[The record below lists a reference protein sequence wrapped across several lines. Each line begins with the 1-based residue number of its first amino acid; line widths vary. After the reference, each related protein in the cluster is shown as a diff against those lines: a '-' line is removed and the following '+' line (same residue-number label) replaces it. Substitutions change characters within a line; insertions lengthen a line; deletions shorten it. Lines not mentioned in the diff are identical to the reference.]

1 MRYALLL
8 IICLFVT
15 LTVASYNDQ
24 EFFAKPGTLKS
35 NKAQYLLQ
43 CEDMSYEYC
52 YYKLN
57 LPDGVYVYISQNFTD
72 TATIVVKN
80 DSLYE
85 LGEQKD
91 KKFLPIRY

>member
-1 MRYALLL
+1 MRNALLL

-15 LTVASYNDQ
+15 LTVASYNDK

-52 YYKLN
+52 YFNISLE
-57 LPDGVYVYISQNFTD
+57 DGVYVYISQNFRD

-80 DSLYE
+80 DSMYE
-85 LGEQKD
+85 LGDQKN
-91 KKFLPIRY
+91 KKLIPVIY